1 MKSVEVRED
10 LINALRLD
18 LVGPGLGHP
27 HESETLPQAPSRWYL
42 TGFLVP
48 YEAPESQRRDAVSDE
63 QIDLPGIAGGA
74 DDDERP
80 ERASGR
86 KVFLPSSLGVS
97 VLVPA
102 DCQVIK
108 VAAFWGDYRL
118 LQSSGGAEGTGTSS
132 PPVRAPQQWQR
143 TQRVFA
149 LAIPIPKSTNKPIH
163 TDIPESGG
171 VRIVTSVRPVKMDG
185 VGNAGSL
192 LPPGTRSVSMFL
204 VNYRTSAPDERKD
217 EGFLFQAGMTLYP
230 DRPLVPRPDLC
241 GFDSD
246 DPDERVADLQF
257 RDVYEC
263 AVGHGVAT
271 TAKLGGQGECHEVST
286 EWMPCAEVEKVEAA
300 SIPGVELSMEA
311 LAATPSPAELRG
323 KLAGLISSYNDWIT
337 DQRAKLDLP
346 ANRKEVA
353 LSLLQRAT
361 FANQRIQE
369 GIQALE
375 DPTIFEAF
383 QITNRT
389 MAAAAR
395 QRTAQIRNISPK
407 DTEAP
412 KWRPFQLA
420 FLLMNLRGIADP
432 TSSERNIVDLLFF
445 PTGGGKTEAYLGLA
459 AFTLVMRRLQNPGLA
474 SAGVSVLMRYTL
486 RLLTLDQLGR
496 AATLICALEIERQK
510 DVTKLGSWPFEIGLW
525 VGQAAT
531 PNRMGRKGDN
541 NRESARA
548 KTIAYQN
555 NDKKPSPI
563 PLENCPWCGTKFK
576 PLSFSLRPNPDAPTD
591 LRIVCVNR
599 DCYFKGDRP
608 LPVMAVDDQIYR
620 RIPCFLIATVDKF
633 ANLPWVGQCGALFG
647 KVERTDNDGFYG
659 PCDPGRGTRLEKP
672 LLPPD
677 LIIQDE
683 LHLISGPLGTMVGL
697 YETAIDK
704 LSSREV
710 NGKLIRPKVIV
721 STATVRRAESQIS
734 ALFARQAVEV
744 FPPIGPDRRDSF
756 FAVTRPSTVKN
767 ARRYLGI
774 AAQGRSLKVV
784 LLRTYLAL
792 LSAAQKAYLADGGNK
807 NQGNAADPYMSL
819 LGYFNSLRELGG
831 SRRIVEDEVNSRLTN
846 YGNRLRIGETGGSFA
861 NRKIEYEV
869 VELTSRV
876 KTNFVAEAKRRLG
889 LSFYMDKHVDVALA
903 SNMISVGLD
912 ITRLGLMVVLGQPKM
927 TAEYIQATSRVGRD
941 DEKPGL
947 VVTLFNIHRPRDRSH
962 YERFETYH
970 STFYRAVEATSVTPF
985 SPRAIDRGI
994 AAVVVS
1000 LARQDWSPLTPALNA
1015 SGIAAQRANLNF
1027 VSETL
1032 ASRVESF
1039 DPKLSIED
1047 RTALRQKLEGRTQ
1060 DLLDEW
1066 SKIAETKRNSGSGLQ
1081 YNETEGFGA
1090 PALLFDP
1097 LDPELAKQP
1106 GGASNYKFKATRSL
1120 RGVEPNVNLWVKQ
1133 LNGIEVEPEE
1143 DSE

>member
-1 MKSVEVRED
+1 
-10 LINALRLD
+10 
-18 LVGPGLGHP
+18 
-27 HESETLPQAPSRWYL
+27 
-42 TGFLVP
+42 
-48 YEAPESQRRDAVSDE
+48 
-63 QIDLPGIAGGA
+63 
-74 DDDERP
+74 
-80 ERASGR
+80 
-86 KVFLPSSLGVS
+86 
-97 VLVPA
+97 
-102 DCQVIK
+102 
-108 VAAFWGDYRL
+108 
-118 LQSSGGAEGTGTSS
+118 
-132 PPVRAPQQWQR
+132 
-143 TQRVFA
+143 
-149 LAIPIPKSTNKPIH
+149 
-163 TDIPESGG
+163 
-171 VRIVTSVRPVKMDG
+171 
-185 VGNAGSL
+185 
-192 LPPGTRSVSMFL
+192 
-204 VNYRTSAPDERKD
+204 
-217 EGFLFQAGMTLYP
+217 
-230 DRPLVPRPDLC
+230 
-241 GFDSD
+241 
-246 DPDERVADLQF
+246 
-257 RDVYEC
+257 
-263 AVGHGVAT
+263 
-271 TAKLGGQGECHEVST
+271 
-286 EWMPCAEVEKVEAA
+286 
-300 SIPGVELSMEA
+300 
-311 LAATPSPAELRG
+311 
-323 KLAGLISSYNDWIT
+323 
-337 DQRAKLDLP
+337 
-346 ANRKEVA
+346 
-353 LSLLQRAT
+353 
-361 FANQRIQE
+361 
-369 GIQALE
+369 
-375 DPTIFEAF
+375 
-383 QITNRT
+383 
-389 MAAAAR
+389 
-395 QRTAQIRNISPK
+395 
-407 DTEAP
+407 
-412 KWRPFQLA
+412 
-420 FLLMNLRGIADP
+420 
-432 TSSERNIVDLLFF
+432 
-445 PTGGGKTEAYLGLA
+445 
-459 AFTLVMRRLQNPGLA
+459 
-474 SAGVSVLMRYTL
+474 
-486 RLLTLDQLGR
+486 
-496 AATLICALEIERQK
+496 
-510 DVTKLGSWPFEIGLW
+510 
-525 VGQAAT
+525 
-531 PNRMGRKGDN
+531 MGRKGDN

-846 YGNRLRIGETGGSFA
+846 YGNRLRIGEAQGSFA